1 MLGTE
6 QRHSRVER
14 YCRKWMDIE
23 IVILS
28 EVSQTEKQKYL
39 VTSVIKGIRKD
50 MIQRS

>member
-28 EVSQTEKQKYL
+28 EVSQTENQKYL
-39 VTSVIKGIRKD
+39 MTSVIKGIRKD
-50 MIQRS
+50 MIKRS